1 MRSKKKSAVS
11 VDRVAVENA
20 AKTLA
25 ANIRFASVD
34 NPVRSVVVA
43 SSVSGEGKT
52 FVTVGLARALAES
65 GKRTLL
71 LECDMRKRS
80 LATILGKHGRHGM
93 YAVLTGEAELAD
105 AVVSTDTRNLYFMDV
120 EPNIPNPTD
129 ILASKRFKNL
139 LAELTSEYSYVVLDT
154 PPLSVFVDAAI
165 LSSVVDATVMV
176 VRQNYTRRDTMVAAY
191 EQLHQAN
198 ANVVGTVLN
207 CCEGDSVGYGGDYHN
222 YYSHEAQRRQS
233 AQQAQMRQAAAQ
245 PAARRAP
252 QAQQRPATVPVAQ
265 SAARPAVT
273 QRPVVPVKAP
283 VPDGRTVSPDSTAQF
298 LAGTS
303 YAPRDYEE

>member
-1 MRSKKKSAVS
+1 M
-11 VDRVAVENA
+11 ENA

-52 FVTVGLARALAES
+52 TVTLELARALAAS
-65 GKRTLL
+65 GRRTLL

-80 LATILGKHGRHGM
+80 LAATLGKHGRHGI
-93 YAVLTGEAELAD
+93 YAVLTGEAGLAD
-105 AVVSTDTRNLYFMDV
+105 SVVPTGTRNLFFLDV

-129 ILASKRFKNL
+129 ILGSKRFKNL
-139 LAELTSEYSYVVLDT
+139 LASLTTEYSYVVLDT

-165 LSSVVDATVMV
+165 LSATADATVMV
-176 VRQNYTRRDTMVAAY
+176 VRQNYTRRDTAVAAF
-191 EQLHQAN
+191 EQLRQAN
-198 ANVVGTVLN
+198 ANVIGTVLN
-207 CCEGDSVGYGGDYHN
+207 CCDDDYVGYGGDYHN
-222 YYSHEAQRRQS
+222 YYSHEAVRQQPAS
-233 AQQAQMRQAAAQ
+233 QAQARPAAAQ
-245 PAARRAP
+245 PAVRRAP
-252 QAQQRPATVPVAQ
+252 QAQVAQ
-265 SAARPAVT
+265 
-273 QRPVVPVKAP
+273 QRPVAAPSAQAVPAQVPVQPQPAVQPVVTRRPTVPASAP
-283 VPDGRTVSPDSTAQF
+283 VSNGRLVSPESTAQF